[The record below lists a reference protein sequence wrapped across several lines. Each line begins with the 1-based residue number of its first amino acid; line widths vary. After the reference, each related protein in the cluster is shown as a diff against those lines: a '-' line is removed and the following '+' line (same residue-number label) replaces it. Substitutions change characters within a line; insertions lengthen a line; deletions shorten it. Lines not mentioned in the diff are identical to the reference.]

1 MQKIEVKGHFFKR
14 WNGSKRTD
22 GRTDTTDRIAL
33 PDNAVGVLRDL
44 IACKDWYEG
53 DDKCTLS
60 EDESV
65 TG

>member
-22 GRTDTTDRIAL
+22 GRTRPIAL
-33 PDNAVGVLRDL
+33 PCPLTLSVFLRDL